1 MDVAR
6 AAYVANVSE
15 TCCKSLFKMF
25 HLFQTYVPSIL
36 IRMFAYVSHICCN
49 NMFYMF
55 NMFQTNVASV
65 LSGCCTCYNDYVV
78 SVCSKCFICFSRM
91 LQLFHLSVAKVDL
104 NVELFSK
111 EERASAGAM
120 VTSAVSWRQRSIEGR
135 TGTRS
140 PFPYDMLP
148 PPKVLE
154 QKLVASPHAT
164 EMQTLTM
171 EVTQAR

>member
-1 MDVAR
+1 
-6 AAYVANVSE
+6 
-15 TCCKSLFKMF
+15 MF
-25 HLFQTYVPSIL
+25 HLYLV
-36 IRMFAYVSHICCN
+36 
-49 NMFYMF
+49 
-55 NMFQTNVASV
+55 SV
-65 LSGCCTCYNDYVV
+65 LSRYCICYNDYVTT
-78 SVCSKCFICFSRM
+78 VCSKCFICFSRM
-91 LQLFHLSVAKVDL
+91 LRLFHLSVAKVDL
-104 NVELFSK
+104 NVGLFSE

-120 VTSAVSWRQRSIEGR
+120 VASAVSWRQRSIEGR

-171 EVTQAR
+171 EVTQA